1 MCRAP
6 AQVCSR
12 IDAIEGATALRELPG
27 ATAGLIGERPTADCS
42 SVETL
47 PVTGFEGFAARPS
60 QASPP
65 SSPSS
70 GRASPGLKRKCSAA
84 RAESSRPGLRATV
97 VVVNMGAGAPEASTS
112 QSPHQSPHGSPKGAE
127 LKRPKSG
134 VDLASLGGEGQGG
147 EGQGGEAPAS
157 GESKAPFSLD
167 GGGMQLFSDGYDL
180 KRPKSVDSNLASWS
194 KSALTM

>member
-1 MCRAP
+1 MRRAP
-6 AQVCSR
+6 SQVCSR

-27 ATAGLIGERPTADCS
+27 AAAGLIGERPTADCS

-47 PVTGFEGFAARPS
+47 PVTGVEAAAAS
-60 QASPP
+60 QAAPP
-65 SSPSS
+65 SSPTS

-84 RAESSRPGLRATV
+84 RAESSRPGATV

-112 QSPHQSPHGSPKGAE
+112 QSPHGSPKGAE

-134 VDLASLGGEGQGG
+134 VDLASLGGD
-147 EGQGGEAPAS
+147 GQGGEAPAS

>member
-1 MCRAP
+1 MRRAP
-6 AQVCSR
+6 SQVCSR

-47 PVTGFEGFAARPS
+47 PVTGLEAAAASQAAPPS

-70 GRASPGLKRKCSAA
+70 GRASPGEKRKCSEAQ
-84 RAESSRPGLRATV
+84 AESSQPGATV
-97 VVVNMGAGAPEASTS
+97 IVVSMGAGAAEASS
-112 QSPHQSPHGSPKGAE
+112 SHSPHGSPKGAE

-147 EGQGGEAPAS
+147 DGQGGEAPAS

>member
-1 MCRAP
+1 MRRAP
-6 AQVCSR
+6 SQVCSR

-27 ATAGLIGERPTADCS
+27 AAAGLIGERPTADCS

-47 PVTGFEGFAARPS
+47 PVTGFEAAAAS

-65 SSPSS
+65 SSPTS

-84 RAESSRPGLRATV
+84 RAESSRPGATV

-112 QSPHQSPHGSPKGAE
+112 HSPHQSPHGSPKGAE

-134 VDLASLGGEGQGG
+134 VDLASLAYLLG
-147 EGQGGEAPAS
+147 
-157 GESKAPFSLD
+157 
-167 GGGMQLFSDGYDL
+167 
-180 KRPKSVDSNLASWS
+180 
-194 KSALTM
+194 